1 MLTQLQ
7 VPGFGIALMGLDWL
21 TLPGHDNSRDEIK
34 QLGRGT
40 DAAWEFVWSGKGQAE
55 SSVAFV
61 SRGMSKRRPV
71 AAAALIRAAITE
83 HMYLTLIDV
92 ADDRVWLFAT
102 QNGVPIKRADH
113 VGTLGEVM
121 LLLQDLLSE
130 FSDTSTL
137 PIYTDKQDQ
146 LEQLPYVLDVRP
158 FSLQILAHSIKKR
171 DFKRAGFKRHTSFPT
186 IPLLICVALLAGICG
201 YYVYQAQV
209 EDTARRDAALV
220 RERAIAQR
228 KLDLGSAV
236 NAAINTTLPARQSV
250 PAYLEATRDLKRLLA
265 GWRLTSLECAGAQCT
280 LTYQAQAFATWSG
293 FLAAKPDGWPAPTF
307 DSDTQKVTQPLAVQ
321 LPLST
326 PRTIE
331 TLPSRDAANQK
342 LGNLAQVSKMLGLTL
357 TLPSAWARVAGNA
370 AIASPEESWIP
381 MMGSFNAAGSAV
393 LLEDLAARLPPTS
406 GVSILTL
413 KLDDPLTFDLKGTV
427 YANP

>member
-21 TLPGHDNSRDEIK
+21 TLPGHDSTREEIK

-40 DAAWEFVWSGKGQAE
+40 DAAWEFVWSGKGQAD

-83 HMYLTLIDV
+83 DLYLTLIDV
-92 ADDRVWLFAT
+92 GDDRLWLFAT

-113 VGTLGEVM
+113 VGTLSEVM
-121 LLLQDLLSE
+121 LLLKDLLSE
-130 FSDTSTL
+130 FSDPSKL
-137 PIYTDKQDQ
+137 PIYTDQQDQ
-146 LEQLPYVLDVRP
+146 LAALPYVLDVRP
-158 FSLQILAHSIKKR
+158 FSLQILGHSIHKR
-171 DFKRAGFKRHTSFPT
+171 DFKRAGFSRHTSLPV
-186 IPLLICVALLAGICG
+186 IPLLVCVLLLAGLCG
-201 YYVYQAQV
+201 YYIYQAQV
-209 EDTARRDAALV
+209 EDIARRDAALA

-228 KLDLGSAV
+228 KLDLGNAV

-293 FLAAKPDGWPAPTF
+293 YLAAKPGGWPAPTF

-321 LPLST
+321 LPSST

-331 TLPSRDAANQK
+331 SLPPRDAANQK
-342 LGNLAQVSKMLGLTL
+342 LGNLAQISKMLGLTM

-370 AIASPEESWIP
+370 AVASPEESWIP
-381 MMGSFNAAGSAV
+381 MMGAFDAAGSAV
-393 LLEDLAARLPPTS
+393 LLEGLAARLPTAS
-406 GVSILTL
+406 GVSTL
-413 KLDDPLTFDLKGTV
+413 KFKLDDPLTFELKGTV